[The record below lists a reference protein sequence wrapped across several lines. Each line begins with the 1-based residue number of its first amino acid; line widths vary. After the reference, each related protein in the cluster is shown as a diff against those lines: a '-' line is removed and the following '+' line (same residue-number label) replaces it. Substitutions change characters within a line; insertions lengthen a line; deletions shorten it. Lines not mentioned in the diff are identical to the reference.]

1 MPDPAPADMTVKEKL
16 DTYSFDDGV
25 ILSHGFTS
33 YMRDYEILA
42 EVSNGYHKEGA
53 GRYSYRFTHCVHAS
67 YNTSVRD
74 DTWRISWSDILTD
87 YQRWNDADTPEGFV
101 WGVCWAEI
109 YPGLTYLEESK
120 AAADWSQRLA
130 KPMHEILIETN
141 VYSLNLVFHDVVI
154 TKLGGSSPILDRVN
168 IPIEP

>member
-1 MPDPAPADMTVKEKL
+1 MTVQEKL
-16 DTYSFDDGV
+16 DTYSFFDGA

-42 EVSNGYHKEGA
+42 EVSAGYNKDGT
-53 GRYSYRFTHCVHAS
+53 GRYRYRFTHCVHAS
-67 YNTSVRD
+67 YNTSMRD

-87 YQRWNDADTPEGFV
+87 YERWKEADAPEGFV
-101 WGVCWAEI
+101 WGVCWAET
-109 YPGLTYLEESK
+109 YPGLTYVEDSK
-120 AAADWSQRLA
+120 AASDWSQRLGQ
-130 KPMHEILIETN
+130 PMHEVQIETN

-154 TKLGGSSPILDRVN
+154 TKLGSEAPILDRVN